1 MSHLSVWLTNHY
13 DTIKDFAGPVAALC
27 AAVSATAVTFML
39 GRRQVEIA
47 KTQAEVAK
55 TQAEIAERNWRTAAD
70 RIKLDLFDR
79 RMKIYDE
86 LLQVVSEITSM
97 PHGVVTSDIE
107 RNFNEATHRAALLF
121 GPEVQH
127 YLRHVSSQIQRSRW
141 MDQKLPYGP
150 QGSAKSRSEA
160 AQNIAHFHS
169 KFPWLIAPYVQMHQ
183 KSDVERGVE
192 PIEVFELDRPAA
204 ETGGTAAQKKP
215 DQKEEEA

>member
-1 MSHLSVWLTNHY
+1 MSSVWLTNHY
-13 DTIKDFAGPVAALC
+13 DMIKDFAGPVAALC

-70 RIKLDLFDR
+70 RIKIDLFDR

-86 LLQVVSEITSM
+86 LLQVVSEITSK

-107 RNFNEATHRAALLF
+107 RNFDEATHRAALLF
-121 GPEVQH
+121 GPEVQD
-127 YLRHVSSQIQRSRW
+127 YLRHISGEIQRSRW
-141 MDQKLPYGP
+141 MDQKLPYER
-150 QGSAKSRSEA
+150 QRSAEQDKELRKSRSEA
-160 AQNIAHFHS
+160 AQNIVHFHAM
-169 KFPWLIAPYVQMHQ
+169 FPWLIAPYVQMHQ
-183 KSDVERGVE
+183 KSDVEMGMK
-192 PIEVFELDRPAA
+192 PIQGFAL
-204 ETGGTAAQKKP
+204 